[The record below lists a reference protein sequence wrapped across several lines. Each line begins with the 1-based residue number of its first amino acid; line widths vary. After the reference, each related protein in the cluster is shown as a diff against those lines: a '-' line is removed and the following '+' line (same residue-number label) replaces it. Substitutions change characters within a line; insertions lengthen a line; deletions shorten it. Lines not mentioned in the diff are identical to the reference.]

1 MLCLTQIVL
10 IFDLNVCITQGRV
23 KEVVGFQKAILAT
36 YRTDDSVLKL
46 MLIFLITKVLNYF

>member
-46 MLIFLITKVLNYF
+46 MLIFLITKVLN